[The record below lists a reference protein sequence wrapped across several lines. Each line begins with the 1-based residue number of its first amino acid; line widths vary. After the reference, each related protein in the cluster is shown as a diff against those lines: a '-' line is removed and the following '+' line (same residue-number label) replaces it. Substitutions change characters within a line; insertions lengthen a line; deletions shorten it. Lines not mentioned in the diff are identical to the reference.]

1 MRKLFEELINIFKE
15 SENEFEMMED
25 LDNNIYIKII
35 ERNFIRRLNIYL
47 KNEMIYIYD
56 ESIYDENNK
65 LSENDNMILLFSIN
79 SILLDE
85 LFENND
91 IIIEFFRKYLESI
104 K

>member
-1 MRKLFEELINIFKE
+1 MRKLFDELINIFKE
-15 SENEFEMMED
+15 SENEFEMIQD

-65 LSENDNMILLFSIN
+65 LSDNDNMILLFSIN

>member
-1 MRKLFEELINIFKE
+1 MRKLFDELINIFKE
-15 SENEFEMMED
+15 SENEFEMIQD